1 MKRLSCFVILLFLS
15 LWSWNLYAKENSF
28 MLFQLNSGS
37 QNTTSSQ
44 SAFNPLISVI
54 GDILFFNSD
63 LDNSIFE
70 NGLDIRELEISFSA
84 NVDTF
89 ARADFFFGIHRE
101 SEEDTAHAEESPHA
115 AHYAMHLEEGYI
127 TFLTLPASFQ
137 IKVGKML
144 AAVGKANPNH
154 LHNLNWYDYPAA
166 IQTYFGDDG
175 LGGTGFE
182 VNFLPPLP
190 YYSELKYQLLHDET
204 GAYFSSHD
212 NAEWFH
218 NFQLK
223 NFFELGE
230 DHSLEIDLGYL
241 FVPSTT
247 ENDYDKKTDALEAGL
262 AADEDESDNG
272 GAMVDVTHSVTNIAV
287 YYVWQ
292 PVERAREKKLTIS
305 AELFLFSSDLD
316 SLKSSKAGYAAL
328 DFKFDIKWAA
338 GFRWDYVEQPYEPD
352 IKENQYTADLT
363 YIQSEYAFIRGG
375 YTYIAREDSNEN
387 RIFVQLNFGIG
398 PHRAHSF

>member
-1 MKRLSCFVILLFLS
+1 
-15 LWSWNLYAKENSF
+15 
-28 MLFQLNSGS
+28 
-37 QNTTSSQ
+37 
-44 SAFNPLISVI
+44 
-54 GDILFFNSD
+54 
-63 LDNSIFE
+63 
-70 NGLDIRELEISFSA
+70 
-84 NVDTF
+84 
-89 ARADFFFGIHRE
+89 
-101 SEEDTAHAEESPHA
+101 
-115 AHYAMHLEEGYI
+115 MHLEEGYI

-137 IKVGKML
+137 IKIGKML
-144 AAVGKANPNH
+144 AAIGKANPNH
-154 LHNLNWYDYPAA
+154 LHNLNWYDYPVV

-175 LGGTGFE
+175 LSGTGFE
-182 VNFLPPLP
+182 INFLPPLP
-190 YYSELKYQLLHDET
+190 FYSELKYQLLHDEA

-241 FVPSTT
+241 FVPSAMEYDHDEET
-247 ENDYDKKTDALEAGL
+247 ETLGTEFT
-262 AADEDESDNG
+262 ADENESGENEKTL
-272 GAMVDVTHSVTNIAV
+272 DVTHSVMNIAV

-305 AELFLFSSDLD
+305 SELFLFSSDLN
-316 SLKSSKAGYAAL
+316 SLKSSKAAYAAL

-338 GFRWDYVEQPYEPD
+338 GFRWDYVENPYEPD
-352 IKENQYTADLT
+352 IKENQYTLDLT

-375 YTYIAREDSNEN
+375 YTYIPWEDLNET
-387 RIFVQLNFGIG
+387 RLFVQLNFGIG